1 MRENTKLVK
10 IIGNKAI
17 YVKGNMIVAIDIDKK
32 ALAVLDY
39 YKKIP
44 VNDL

>member
-1 MRENTKLVK
+1 MGKETKLVK

-17 YVKGNMIVAIDIDKK
+17 YVKGNMIIAVDIDKK
-32 ALAVLDY
+32 ALQVLEY

-44 VNDL
+44 AND

>member
-17 YVKGNMIVAIDIDKK
+17 FIKGNMIVAVDIDKK
-32 ALAVLDY
+32 ALQVLEY

-44 VNDL
+44 VND